1 MSARARA
8 LKCFISSPCCACLIG
23 FGLTQPIGE
32 TGASWYTGKRR
43 NHVRR
48 TYRVKAPSD
57 VIERGVAMV
66 LYDGKS
72 CSRVAILFDI
82 PRSLTRYAEKK
93 KKSGL
98 EEQNMPNSVF
108 PTHHGYSS
116 VRQVSKRKMRL
127 C

>member
-1 MSARARA
+1 M
-8 LKCFISSPCCACLIG
+8 LPFNFL
-23 FGLTQPIGE
+23 
-32 TGASWYTGKRR
+32 GASWQHGCVFQSEAIQTFFFYCFRKRR

-72 CSRVAILFDI
+72 CSSVAILFDI
-82 PRSLTRYAEKK
+82 PRSLTRYVEKK

-98 EEQNMPNSVF
+98 EEQNMPNSVS

-116 VRQVSKRKMRL
+116 VRQVTVL
-127 C
+127 F

>member
-1 MSARARA
+1 M
-8 LKCFISSPCCACLIG
+8 KISH
-23 FGLTQPIGE
+23 GE
-32 TGASWYTGKRR
+32 GWPFFHGQVGQHGKRR

>member
-1 MSARARA
+1 MGKVGHFSM
-8 LKCFISSPCCACLIG
+8 G
-23 FGLTQPIGE
+23 QVGQH
-32 TGASWYTGKRR
+32 GKRR

-98 EEQNMPNSVF
+98 EEQNMPNSVS
-108 PTHHGYSS
+108 PTHHGFKKEDEALLADYLHRSADICFGLAPID
-116 VRQVSKRKMRL
+116 VRKL
-127 C
+127 CFIPHWQ